1 MQSRGMIASTAP
13 APIADTICFSRK
25 EAEQIR
31 LKVLNCRNTKQNLE
45 RLCNLELKKMQ
56 VVFGSDLKICRVRL
70 TASQKTSDILSKQKS
85 RLILVVVV
93 ASVSSVL
100 VGGAIGYSIAYFT
113 AEK

>member
-1 MQSRGMIASTAP
+1 MIASTAP
-13 APIADTICFSRK
+13 APIASTICFSRQ
-25 EAEQIR
+25 EAELIR
-31 LKVLNCRNTKQNLE
+31 LKVLNCRNTKKNLE

-85 RLILVVVV
+85 RMILVVVI

-100 VGGAIGYSIAYFT
+100 VGGAIGYSIAYFI
-113 AEK
+113 AK